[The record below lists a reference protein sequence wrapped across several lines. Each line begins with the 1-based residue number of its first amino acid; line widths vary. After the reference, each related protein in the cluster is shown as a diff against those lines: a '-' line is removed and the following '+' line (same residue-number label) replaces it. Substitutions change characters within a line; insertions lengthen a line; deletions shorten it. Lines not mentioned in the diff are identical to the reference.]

1 MNIYIWQRIVTPHMT
16 GLAQALAHMGVRVTY
31 VAEQFTSPDRVQQGW
46 PVPALQNVALHIMST
61 PDDARLIASAAP
73 SDSIHI
79 CQGIRSNGRIRYA
92 QLELAKRGLKQ
103 WVVMETVDDV
113 GMLGVLKR
121 IEYRRLFSCW
131 YKSLEGVLATGYS
144 TPVWVVERGMPS
156 SSVFPFAYFLSQVK
170 SNIVTGS
177 RNNGTRYR
185 FLFVGQF
192 IERKCLDVLIRALGS
207 LHDGRIELAIV
218 GDGPLEASLRTL
230 AVNTLPGQVDWMGC
244 LPMAA
249 VPSAME
255 RADCL
260 VLPSRHDGWGAV
272 ISEALM
278 VGTPVLCSDRCGAAG
293 VVKAAG
299 YGGIF
304 RSGDIEGLTAQL
316 RRLVL
321 QGPLPAQVRGALA
334 NWALCLNE
342 AAGAR
347 YLIRILEFKAGQ
359 GSRPVAPWEGAY

>member
-1 MNIYIWQRIVTPHMT
+1 
-16 GLAQALAHMGVRVTY
+16 
-31 VAEQFTSPDRVQQGW
+31 
-46 PVPALQNVALHIMST
+46 MSA
-61 PDDARLIASAAP
+61 PDDARFIASTAP

-79 CQGIRSNGRIRYA
+79 CQGIRSNGRVRHA
-92 QLELAKRGLKQ
+92 QVELAKRGLRQ

-121 IEYRRLFSCW
+121 IAYRLLFSCW
-131 YKSLEGVLATGYS
+131 QKSLQGVLATGYS
-144 TPVWVVERGMPS
+144 APVWVVERGMPS
-156 SSVFPFAYFLSQVK
+156 SSVFPFAYFLSQPK
-170 SNIVTGS
+170 LNIVTGS
-177 RNNGTRYR
+177 GINRTRYR

-192 IERKCLDVLIRALGS
+192 IERKCLDLLIRALAG
-207 LHDGRIELAIV
+207 LRDGRFELAIV

-230 AVNTLPGQVDWMGC
+230 AVNTLPGQVDWIGR
-244 LPMAA
+244 LSMAA
-249 VPSAME
+249 VPAAME

-293 VVKAAG
+293 VVKATG
-299 YGGIF
+299 HGGIF
-304 RSGDIEGLTAQL
+304 RSGDLEGLTGQL

-321 QGPLPAQVRGALA
+321 QGPLPAQARAELA
-334 NWALCLNE
+334 NWAICLNE
-342 AAGAR
+342 VAGAR

-359 GSRPVAPWEGAY
+359 GPRPVAPWERAY